1 MSVWCDTEWCHHD
14 PSTVPC
20 PDVSEYR
27 LIFPGD
33 VVGCMQNFDATEG
46 AALREAFDDLVGEW
60 EGLSTVT
67 MFGCPCYRAGGKV
80 FAALTTD
87 AVVLTRLPDDV
98 RADLQAERET
108 EPFDVEGRSTKKWVQ
123 VPVDGAGIEEIEPY
137 IRASY
142 EAAGGGSGK

>member
-1 MSVWCDTEWCHHD
+1 
-14 PSTVPC
+14 
-20 PDVSEYR
+20 
-27 LIFPGD
+27 
-33 VVGCMQNFDATEG
+33 MQNFDATEG
-46 AALREAFDDLVGEW
+46 AALREAFDDLVGGW
-60 EGLSTVT
+60 EGLSNVT

-98 RADLQAERET
+98 RGDLQGERET

-123 VPVDGAGIEEIEPY
+123 IPVGGADLVEIEPY

-142 EAAGGGSGK
+142 EAAVAGPGGK